1 MSGKIIS
8 IANSKGGVGKTTTCV
23 SLAEAFAAEGRRTL
37 VVDLD
42 MQANASMIIFGRG
55 GDERLYD
62 AISGHKT
69 VTDYLDE
76 NFFGE
81 QLMKLSEFITHR
93 ASDVTHT
100 GRTLDISLVAS
111 SPGLRRTERALIYE
125 LTSQGYSMHAIEGR
139 VGQRLTS
146 DLEHLK
152 SQFDIILCD
161 CPPGISAMTETV
173 LAISDVLIVPT
184 IPDFMSTLGL
194 DLFIGDVVPQLN
206 RDSGEGLPYVLATR
220 FTASDHQRIVLNA
233 MCEGAE
239 GGETEYSM
247 LSTIIPA
254 TPDFA
259 VNPIELGHAPTLAQ
273 KWPGEALGVLDS
285 LHKEIAELLK

>member
-42 MQANASMIIFGRG
+42 MQANASMIVFGRG
-55 GDERLYD
+55 GDERLYE
-62 AISGHKT
+62 AIASHKT

-81 QLMKLSEFITHR
+81 RMMRLSEFVTPR

-100 GRTLDISLVAS
+100 GRTLDISLVAC
-111 SPGLRRTERALIYE
+111 SPGLRRTERSLIYE
-125 LTSQGYSMHAIEGR
+125 LTSQGFSMHAIEGR
-139 VGQRLTS
+139 VGNRLTA
-146 DLEHLK
+146 DLEHLRK
-152 SQFDIILCD
+152 EFDIILCD

-173 LAISDVLIVPT
+173 LAASDLLIVPT

-194 DLFIGDVVPQLN
+194 DLFIGDVLPQLN
-206 RDSGEGLPYVLATR
+206 RDSGDGLPYVLATR
-220 FTASDHQRIVLNA
+220 FTNSAHQRIVLNA
-233 MCEGAE
+233 MAEGAE
-239 GGETEYSM
+239 GGDTDYAM

-273 KWPGEALGVLDS
+273 KWPGEALGTLDA
-285 LHKEIAELLK
+285 LHKELVELLK

>member
-55 GDERLYD
+55 GDERLYE
-62 AISGHKT
+62 AIAGHKT

-81 QLMKLSEFITHR
+81 RLVPLSDFATHR
-93 ASDVTHT
+93 ASDVSHQ

-146 DLEHLK
+146 DLKQLK
-152 SQFDIILCD
+152 TVYDIILCD

-173 LAISDVLIVPT
+173 LAISDLLVVPT

-194 DLFIGDVVPQLN
+194 DLFIGDVLPQLN
-206 RDSGEGLPYVLATR
+206 RDAGDGMPHVLATR
-220 FTASDHQRIVLNA
+220 FTGSDHQRIVLNA

-239 GGETEYSM
+239 GGETEYDM
-247 LSTIIPA
+247 LKTIIPA

-273 KWPGEALGVLDS
+273 KWPGEALGVLDG
-285 LHKEIAELLK
+285 LHREVSEILR

>member
-42 MQANASMIIFGRG
+42 MQANASMIVFGRG
-55 GDERLYD
+55 GDERLYE
-62 AISGHKT
+62 AIAEHKT

-81 QLMKLSEFITHR
+81 KQMRLSEFITPR
-93 ASDVTHT
+93 ASDVTHA

-111 SPGLRRTERALIYE
+111 SPGLRRTERSLIYE
-125 LTSQGYSMHAIEGR
+125 LTSQGFAMRAIEGK
-139 VGQRLTS
+139 VGNRLTQDMNKLRS
-146 DLEHLK
+146 DY
-152 SQFDIILCD
+152 DIILCD

-173 LAISDVLIVPT
+173 LALSDLLIVPT

-194 DLFIGDVVPQLN
+194 DLFVGDVIPQLN
-206 RDSGEGLPYVLATR
+206 RDSGDGMPYVLATR
-220 FTASDHQRIVLNA
+220 YTDSAHQRIVLAA
-233 MCEGAE
+233 MCDGAE
-239 GGETEYSM
+239 SGDTDYSM
-247 LSTIIPA
+247 LNTIIPA

-259 VNPIELGHAPTLAQ
+259 VNPIELGEAPTLAQ
-273 KWPGEALGVLDS
+273 KWPGDALGVLDN
-285 LHKEIAELLK
+285 LHQELAGLLA